1 VAEALGLRPQ
11 EGVVLAGWEWAVVD
25 ANLPIRVRIVG
36 VPTACAAGVTEP
48 WRGIAALAASQ
59 LGTRFGDQISIEYY
73 DLFSPEMDNFPEAL
87 ALVQGGLAALPL
99 VFVGDTLLS
108 AGGKVSLPAI
118 RQALEARGLEVRRA
132 GPLAAVN

>member
-1 VAEALGLRPQ
+1 
-11 EGVVLAGWEWAVVD
+11 VVD

-36 VPTACAAGVTEP
+36 VPSACASGVTEP

-59 LGTRFGDQISIEYY
+59 LGTRFGDQVSIEYH

-87 ALVQGGLAALPL
+87 ALVQGGKADIPL

-108 AGGKVSLPAI
+108 AGGKISLPAI
-118 RQALEARGLEVRRA
+118 RKALEAQGLQVRQVASSTQSDRVA
-132 GPLAAVN
+132 RT